1 MMKTTINYHS
11 YHRRA
16 VREDSGVAVGP

>member
-1 MMKTTINYHS
+1 MKTTINYHS